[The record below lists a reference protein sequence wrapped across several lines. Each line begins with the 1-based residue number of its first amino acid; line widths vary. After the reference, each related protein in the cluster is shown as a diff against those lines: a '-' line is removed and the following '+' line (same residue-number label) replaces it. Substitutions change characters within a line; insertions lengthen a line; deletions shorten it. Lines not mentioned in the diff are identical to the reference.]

1 MNSDDLQLFA
11 QVAAAG
17 SFARAA
23 IAQGSDPS
31 TLSRR
36 VGQLEQALG
45 VRLLHRSGRGVS
57 PTAQG
62 RQLLAYA
69 EAVAE
74 LLRKADAELR
84 ALSDA
89 GPARLEIGAQP
100 TIARILFGPL
110 AQRLAADYP
119 QTRLRLVEALG
130 SQLLEQL
137 AAGALDFA
145 LLYLPETSGTLQFDP
160 LLSEGLHL
168 VAPPEAGPRGDA
180 IELRRLGAVPLILP
194 STHHGIRRL
203 VDALGARHGFVPRI
217 AFECD
222 GSISLTKRLVMQGC
236 GCTVLPLAAV
246 REELERGRLR
256 SLRLAGAEV
265 RRTVGLVAGRNRTAP
280 AGLWR
285 ITRIVKQAATALVRE
300 GAWPD
305 ALVVEAAPPGATGVG

>member
-17 SFARAA
+17 SFSRAA
-23 IAQGSDPS
+23 IEQGSDPS

-57 PTAQG
+57 PTLHG

-69 EAVAE
+69 EAIAG
-74 LLRKADAELR
+74 LLHKADAELR
-84 ALSDA
+84 ELSDS
-89 GPARLEIGAQP
+89 GPARLEVGAQP

-110 AQRLAADYP
+110 AQRLAAAYP
-119 QTRLRLVEALG
+119 HTRLRFVEALG

-137 AAGALDFA
+137 AAGTLDFA

-168 VAPPEAGPRGDA
+168 IAPPDAGPHGEA
-180 IELRRLGAVPLILP
+180 IEVSRLGEVPLILP

-203 VDALGARHGFVPRI
+203 VEALGARHGFVPQI
-217 AFECD
+217 ALECD
-222 GSISLTKRLVMQGC
+222 GSISITKRLVMQGC

-246 REELERGRLR
+246 WEERERGRLR
-256 SLRLAGAEV
+256 SLSLAGAEV
-265 RRTVGLVAGRNRTAP
+265 RRTVGLLAARNRTLP
-280 AGLWR
+280 SGLWK
-285 ITRIVKQAATALVRE
+285 ITRMVKETTGGLVRE

-305 ALVVEAAPPGATGVG
+305 ALVVEATPPGATDAG

>member
-1 MNSDDLQLFA
+1 MNSDDLQLLA

-17 SFARAA
+17 SFSRAA
-23 IAQGSDPS
+23 IEQGSDPS

-57 PTAQG
+57 PTIHG
-62 RQLLAYA
+62 RQLLVYA
-69 EAVAE
+69 EAIAA

-84 ALSDA
+84 ELSDS

-110 AQRLAADYP
+110 AQRLAAAYP
-119 QTRLRLVEALG
+119 HTRLRFVEALG

-137 AAGALDFA
+137 AAGALDVA

-168 VAPPEAGPRGDA
+168 IAPPDAGPHGDA
-180 IELRRLGAVPLILP
+180 IEVSRLGEVPLILP

-203 VDALGARHGFVPRI
+203 VEVLGARHGFVPQI
-217 AFECD
+217 SLECD

-246 REELERGRLR
+246 WEERESGRLR
-256 SLRLAGAEV
+256 SLSLAGAEV
-265 RRTVGLVAGRNRTAP
+265 RRTVGLLAGRNRTLP
-280 AGLWR
+280 SGLWK
-285 ITRIVKQAATALVRE
+285 ITRMVKETTAGLVRE

-305 ALVVEAAPPGATGVG
+305 VLVVEATPSGATDTA